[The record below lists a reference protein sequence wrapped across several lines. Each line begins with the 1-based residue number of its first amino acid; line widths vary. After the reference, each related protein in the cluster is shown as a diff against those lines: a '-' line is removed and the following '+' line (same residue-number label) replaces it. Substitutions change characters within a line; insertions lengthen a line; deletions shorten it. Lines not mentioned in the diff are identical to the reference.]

1 MSTSLVDECHR
12 RAGEAR
18 RSAEM
23 ASMPSRKT
31 HFLELEQRWLRAAE
45 SVIIRPKIV
54 QETKAPMADP
64 KGADVPRGRP
74 TKFTPERIEQIG
86 DLVAAGRSRDEIA
99 GLLGVTVGSLQVT
112 CSKLGISL
120 RHRPKLNPELNLPGH
135 EVPYTGRPI
144 SSPTKV
150 NSVRFTFEQVDELLQ
165 GTQQSETAAPRPDDI
180 EGQQVDGV
188 NLALTMH
195 LRGLERTVP
204 LRLSNEVIAAL
215 ALEVQLREMSL
226 GQLVGEIVAGAVATG
241 LSGLL
246 DSEPSSVP
254 CRSHAM

>member
-1 MSTSLVDECHR
+1 MSTSLVDECYR

-18 RSAEM
+18 RSAEI
-23 ASMPSRKT
+23 ASMPTQKT
-31 HFLELEQRWLRAAE
+31 HFLELEERWLRAAE
-45 SVIIRPKIV
+45 SVTPKIAR
-54 QETKAPMADP
+54 EAKAPPSELKVAN
-64 KGADVPRGRP
+64 VPRGRP

-86 DLVAAGRSRDEIA
+86 DLVAAGKSRDEIA

-120 RHRPKLNPELNLPGH
+120 RRRPKLNPELNLPRH
-135 EVPYTGRPI
+135 EVPDTEGSI
-144 SSPTKV
+144 CSPTEV
-150 NSVRFTFEQVDELLQ
+150 NSVRFTFEQVDLLLR
-165 GTQQSETAAPRPDDI
+165 GAQQNETAATRPDEI
-180 EGQQVDGV
+180 EGQQVDGA

-204 LRLSNEVIAAL
+204 LRLSSEVIAAL
-215 ALEVQLREMSL
+215 ALEAQLHEMSL

-246 DSEPSSVP
+246 DSQPSIDSP
-254 CRSHAM
+254 

>member
-1 MSTSLVDECHR
+1 MSTSLVDACHR

-23 ASMPSRKT
+23 ASMPSQKT

-45 SVIIRPKIV
+45 SVRPKIM

-64 KGADVPRGRP
+64 NGADLPRGRP

-86 DLVAAGRSRDEIA
+86 DLVAAGKSRDEIA

-120 RHRPKLNPELNLPGH
+120 RRRPKLNPELNLPRH
-135 EVPYTGRPI
+135 EVPYTGGPI
-144 SSPTKV
+144 SSPTRV
-150 NSVRFTFEQVDELLQ
+150 NSVRFTFEQVDELLRE
-165 GTQQSETAAPRPDDI
+165 TQQNETAAPRPDDI
-180 EGQQVDGV
+180 EGQQEDGA

-195 LRGLERTVP
+195 LRGVERTVP

-215 ALEVQLREMSL
+215 ALEAQLRDMGL

-246 DSEPSSVP
+246 DGEPSGVTA
-254 CRSHAM
+254 RVASHE